1 MHLALLWKKCI
12 SWCCFRFLFC
22 LTDHVFQQSVQ
33 DNGEKQK
40 IKSDAGDP
48 CDLTD
53 NIENHIVDAG
63 ATDDGEGHGAFED
76 NILHESTMM
85 ITMGTEMKTTGS

>member
-1 MHLALLWKKCI
+1 MAPTRIPGFVSRLLY
-12 SWCCFRFLFC
+12 FF
-22 LTDHVFQQSVQ
+22 DYSVQ

-63 ATDDGEGHGAFED
+63 ATDDGEGHDGAFED
-76 NILHESTMM
+76 KILHESTMM
-85 ITMGTEMKTTGS
+85 ITMGTETKTTGS